1 MMGKSTI
8 MLSLLLSIG
17 CNSCSNS
24 NEEMVFPEGLQIV
37 SLNDSI
43 PFDPEWY
50 NSEYKI
56 VTYLRGAFPLT
67 SNWADPIE
75 EFPEIAFLFYV
86 KAKDSTFLKKQL
98 EEFRYFGPVIHDPED
113 RFFESNRLD
122 KLDTPHNFIILAVKD
137 NIIVDIPGKQD
148 NPSFPEHFRIYLQK
162 FLDEN

>member
-1 MMGKSTI
+1 MGKSTI

-67 SNWADPIE
+67 SN
-75 EFPEIAFLFYV
+75 
-86 KAKDSTFLKKQL
+86 
-98 EEFRYFGPVIHDPED
+98 
-113 RFFESNRLD
+113 
-122 KLDTPHNFIILAVKD
+122 
-137 NIIVDIPGKQD
+137 
-148 NPSFPEHFRIYLQK
+148 
-162 FLDEN
+162 